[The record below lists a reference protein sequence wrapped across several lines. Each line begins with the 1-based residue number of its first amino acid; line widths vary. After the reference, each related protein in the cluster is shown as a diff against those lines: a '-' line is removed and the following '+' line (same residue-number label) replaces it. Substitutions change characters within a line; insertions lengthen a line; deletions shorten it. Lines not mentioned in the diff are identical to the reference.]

1 MRRSGYETYKAWVD
15 IYGGSNIMTERQYE
29 QARTLLKQELK
40 EQGRS
45 TTNLSRQLAQESSF
59 TYGYNVGRAIKQAY
73 QEEGLGK
80 ISISQARN
88 IMQYDAEGKALKLE
102 INPEFWNKVSDIYKQ
117 LKKEGYST
125 AGAKDIIATTVFGSP

>member
-1 MRRSGYETYKAWVD
+1 MRRSGYETYKAWVE
-15 IYGGSNIMTERQYE
+15 IYGGSSIMTERQYE
-29 QARTLLKQELK
+29 QAKNLLKSELK

-59 TYGYNVGRAIKQAY
+59 TYGYDVGRAIKQAY
-73 QEEGLGK
+73 QQEGLGK

-102 INPEFWNKVSDIYKQ
+102 INPEFWNRVSEIYKK
-117 LKKEGYST
+117 LKKDGATT
-125 AGAKDIIATTVFGSP
+125 AGAREYIATTVFGS